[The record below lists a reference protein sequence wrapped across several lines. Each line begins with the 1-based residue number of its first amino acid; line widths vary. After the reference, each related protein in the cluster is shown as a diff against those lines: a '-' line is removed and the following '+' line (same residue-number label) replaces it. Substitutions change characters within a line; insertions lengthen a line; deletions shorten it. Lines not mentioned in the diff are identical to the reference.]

1 MGLIEAVDNYDL
13 SYGTKFSTYAVPRIR
28 GKILD
33 YLRKRDWLPRSART
47 CVKAIQQAM
56 KTLRYQLGRVPTNE
70 EIAQNLDLK
79 VKDVQQA
86 LTYASVVIVSLDSF
100 VPWLQD
106 ESETFEEYIVD
117 EKQKDPSQL
126 YYEKALK
133 ERLGEA
139 LRKLEDR
146 DQIILSLYYFEELT
160 LKEIGEVIGVSESRV
175 CQLHARAVID
185 LKNLFAEESQNRK
198 QAVGSSS
205 IEQSEVL
212 RHV

>member
-1 MGLIEAVDNYDL
+1 MDIHATNERIIIQYAETRDSQLREEAIINFLPIVHYVMGRLVYKPLDPMDYDDLVSQGVMGLIEAVDNYDL
-13 SYGTKFSTYAVPRIR
+13 SYDTKFSTYAVPRIR

-56 KTLRYQLGRVPTNE
+56 KTLRHQLGRVPTNE

-106 ESETFEEYIVD
+106 ESETF
-117 EKQKDPSQL
+117 
-126 YYEKALK
+126 
-133 ERLGEA
+133 
-139 LRKLEDR
+139 
-146 DQIILSLYYFEELT
+146 
-160 LKEIGEVIGVSESRV
+160 
-175 CQLHARAVID
+175 
-185 LKNLFAEESQNRK
+185 
-198 QAVGSSS
+198 
-205 IEQSEVL
+205 
-212 RHV
+212 